1 MRSYARAAYV
11 RRNILRFSYPPLVPL
26 LLLVSC
32 ASTPPVVKRGEVP
45 IGSELAIISFRDCLT
60 ARQPDC
66 DGSGNTAGS
75 IFAQVFSASS
85 KFRAVPLSRPV
96 GPKEALT
103 DDAAVAL
110 AKTKGFKY
118 VINGEVDEYYDVAP
132 MTFRVDRA
140 GISIRILRVEDG
152 NVIAFFSQRK
162 EAGSNLGT
170 PAGIIKKMAEHV
182 RNSL

>member
-1 MRSYARAAYV
+1 MRVS
-11 RRNILRFSYPPLVPL
+11 RFLPVLS

-32 ASTPPVVKRGEVP
+32 ASTPPVVKRGQIP
-45 IGSELAIISFRDCLT
+45 SGSELAVIPFRDCLI
-60 ARQPDC
+60 AGQADC
-66 DGSGNTAGS
+66 DGSGNTAGN
-75 IFAQVFSASS
+75 IFAQVFSASA

-110 AKTKGFKY
+110 AKAKGYRY

-140 GISIRILRVEDG
+140 GISVRILRVEDG
-152 NVIAFFSQRK
+152 SVTAVFSQRK

-170 PAGIIKKMAEHV
+170 PGGIIKKMAEHV
-182 RNSL
+182 RDSL